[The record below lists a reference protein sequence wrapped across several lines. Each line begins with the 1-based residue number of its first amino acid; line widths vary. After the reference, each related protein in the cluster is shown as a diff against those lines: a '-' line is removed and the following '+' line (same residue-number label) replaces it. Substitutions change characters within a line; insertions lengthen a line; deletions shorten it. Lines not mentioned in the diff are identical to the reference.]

1 MSCLSFLR
9 YKFPCLKNLK
19 LIHFAVRPAQA
30 NLLRSVGD
38 ILTVL
43 DVSAGVPV
51 QQILAACPNL
61 RHLVV
66 IGAVLVSPGR
76 AAAEPPPKKVKREED
91 EEEEEDG
98 AWTSKRFCH
107 NLLTFDY
114 AYRTMDE
121 EALRIV
127 LLRCR
132 ELRELR
138 IRIKSFS
145 PEMEWEKLAKQLEA
159 SQDALCSL
167 RQVQL
172 DVKSDR
178 ATLDWRFL
186 ATILER
192 SRRPLEHLQ
201 GNFAVNN
208 TAVFVRKCEE
218 LGYSVKYQEQVG

>member
-1 MSCLSFLR
+1 M
-9 YKFPCLKNLK
+9 
-19 LIHFAVRPAQA
+19 
-30 NLLRSVGD
+30 
-38 ILTVL
+38 
-43 DVSAGVPV
+43 
-51 QQILAACPNL
+51 
-61 RHLVV
+61 
-66 IGAVLVSPGR
+66 LVSPGR
-76 AAAEPPPKKVKREED
+76 PAAEPPPKKVRRGA
-91 EEEEEDG
+91 EEEEEG

-138 IRIKSFS
+138 LRIKSFS
-145 PEMEWEKLAKQLEA
+145 PEMEWESLAKQLEA
-159 SQDALCSL
+159 RQDALCSL

-201 GNFAVNN
+201 GTFAVNN
-208 TAVFVRKCEE
+208 MAVLVRKCEQ
-218 LGYSVKYQEQVG
+218 LGYAVKYQDQVG